1 MRVAVSLLANI
12 SASGPLQ
19 AVWSDTAI
27 SVIAVALSRVTYA
40 PMDLVDELRAGARWT
55 QSHGEEIA
63 NSVSHGLGLLA
74 AAIGTPILLR
84 AAAEHGSTPFFIG
97 SSVFA
102 ATVLLLYLGSA
113 IYHLW
118 PRTRFK
124 GALVIDHS
132 AIFLLIAGTYT
143 PFTLG
148 PLYGPWGWSILALV
162 WPLAVVGVILKTSK
176 GANHRPRRAVGLYLG
191 LSWLILI
198 AIRPLVLAISLTT
211 LLWLVAGG
219 IVYMA
224 GVLFFINDHKRYC
237 HFIWHLFVLG
247 GTSCHYLAVLS
258 YAG

>member
-1 MRVAVSLLANI
+1 
-12 SASGPLQ
+12 
-19 AVWSDTAI
+19 
-27 SVIAVALSRVTYA
+27 
-40 PMDLVDELRAGARWT
+40 MDLVDELRAGARWT

-84 AAAEHGSTPFFIG
+84 AAAERGNTPFLIG
-97 SSVFA
+97 SCIFA

-113 IYHLW
+113 IYHVW
-118 PRTRFK
+118 PRTHFK
-124 GALVIDHS
+124 GALQVIDHS

-162 WPLAVVGVILKTSK
+162 WLLAVFGVILKTAK
-176 GANHRPRRAVGLYLG
+176 GANHRPRRAVCLYLG
-191 LSWLILI
+191 MSWLILI
-198 AIRPLVLAISLTT
+198 AIRPLVLTVSLAT

-247 GTSCHYLAVLS
+247 GTSCHYFAVLS
-258 YAG
+258 CAG

>member
-1 MRVAVSLLANI
+1 
-12 SASGPLQ
+12 
-19 AVWSDTAI
+19 
-27 SVIAVALSRVTYA
+27 
-40 PMDLVDELRAGARWT
+40 MDLVDELRAGARWT

-84 AAAEHGSTPFFIG
+84 AAAERASTPFFIG
-97 SSVFA
+97 SCVFA

-113 IYHLW
+113 IYHVW

-124 GALVIDHS
+124 GALQVIDHA

-162 WPLAVVGVILKTSK
+162 WLLAVFGVILKTAK
-176 GANHRPRRAVGLYLG
+176 GANHRPRRAVCLYLG
-191 LSWLILI
+191 MSWLILV
-198 AIRPLVLAISLTT
+198 AIRPLVLNVSLVT
-211 LLWLVAGG
+211 LLWLFAGG
-219 IVYMA
+219 IVYTA

-247 GTSCHYLAVLS
+247 GTSCHYFAVLS
-258 YAG
+258 CAG